1 MEKLK
6 IMKIL
11 SIIIIICLI
20 ILNFISVEDCPCN
33 RVHHPSR
40 LVLLDSSKML
50 VGKVDKIESDIDGDI
65 HIRLKIG
72 DSSLLVKNNYKDEN
86 GCMVGEIVCAVPSI
100 FTVCWFYKNKIT
112 IPKEGDSI
120 EIEGPYVFDKG
131 HNITEIHPIMNLKI
145 IK

>member
-1 MEKLK
+1 
-6 IMKIL
+6 MKTTLLAIL
-11 SIIIIICLI
+11 SIIFLLGLVSIK
-20 ILNFISVEDCPCN
+20 DCPCN
-33 RVHHPSR
+33 RVHHPER
-40 LVLLDSSKML
+40 LVLLDSSKIL

-86 GCMVGEIVCAVPSI
+86 GCMIGEIVCAVPSVFPI
-100 FTVCWFYKNKIT
+100 CWFYKNEIT
-112 IPKEGDSI
+112 LPKEGDSI